1 MLQELLLLLLVL
13 VVFVAILYLE
23 GFQNPEGSRF
33 RCPTRNMSYDL
44 RGDIPIDRQNVG
56 PIQNSTIGPEDPYA
70 CVYRNSVFM

>member
-1 MLQELLLLLLVL
+1 MFQELLLLLLVL
-13 VVFVAILYLE
+13 VVFVAIMYLE

-44 RGDIPIDRQNVG
+44 RGDVPIVPQNVG
-56 PIQNSTIGPEDPYA
+56 PILNSTIGPEDPYA